1 MELWDIYDINRNK
14 TGRVIDRHGDEKL
27 NDGEYHLVVESIIIN
42 SDGKLLLS
50 KRAEFKQKFPLMW
63 EFTGGACVKGENS
76 LKGVWRERKEEIGL
90 TFEESD
96 AIFYKTL
103 RDDKA
108 QNFKDIWLFRK
119 DIELRDLK
127 FTDEEVIDS
136 KWVTIEEFEEM
147 VNNNEIVP
155 VIDFNR
161 DDYGKIYFLE

>member
-1 MELWDIYDINRNK
+1 MFI
-14 TGRVIDRHGDEKL
+14 
-27 NDGEYHLVVESIIIN
+27 
-42 SDGKLLLS
+42 
-50 KRAEFKQKFPLMW
+50 
-63 EFTGGACVKGENS
+63 
-76 LKGVWRERKEEIGL
+76 KE
-90 TFEESD
+90 
-96 AIFYKTL
+96 
-103 RDDKA
+103 A

-119 DIELRDLK
+119 DIELSDLK